1 MLIEGR
7 EGVAVYRKRACGM
20 VEEGARLGCHHCPG
34 VLARYYLFG
43 FGCAKYAARS
53 LALARAS
60 ADEGSKY
67 GQLTLGNLY
76 RLGEGGVAQD
86 YAAAVAQ
93 YQLAAAQGYDR
104 AQDCLAF
111 MYHNGYGV
119 AQDLAEALRWYK
131 LAAAQGLGV
140 ALCNVAVYY
149 EHGHGVAANR
159 AEAIRWCMRAAAAGS
174 PEAAN
179 ALKGFG
185 A

>member
-7 EGVAVYRKRACGM
+7 EGVAVDRKRACGM

-67 GQLTLGNLY
+67 GQLTLGKLY

-93 YQLAAAQGYDR
+93 YRLAAAQGYDE
-104 AQDCLAF
+104 AQCGLAF

-131 LAAAQGLGV
+131 LAAAQELGV
-140 ALCNVAVYY
+140 ALCNVAAYY
-149 EHGHGVAANR
+149 EHGHSVAANR
-159 AEAIRWCMRAAAAGS
+159 AEAIRWCKRAAAAGS
-174 PEAAN
+174 AEAAV
-179 ALKGFG
+179 ALKQLS